1 MTDDKATGQ
10 GGTQSLFIPLVLLI
24 GGGIAYGSL
33 FSANR
38 IAFESGLPFISYS
51 FWQALFGG
59 LGLLIVSVPM
69 RALPPVTAVHFRHYG
84 VTAMAGFCIPL
95 LAITFVAG
103 KLPPGVISLTLTLTP
118 SFTYLFALA
127 LRSEKW
133 RLASIAGILFGLAGV
148 FMIIVPR
155 ESLGTGIAAG
165 WLLLAVAA
173 PLGYATNNVMIP
185 FIRPPA
191 TTSMQLSTGLLL
203 MAALILLPVMLIVD
217 GPVMVTAYSGAAIWA
232 TIWAAAAE
240 VAVFLCLFEII
251 RRAGPIFFAQLNY
264 ITVAASVIWAFL
276 IFGDTF
282 TLWVWGAIALMA
294 VGLGF
299 ANKGANESMREA
311 ASARAATVSR

>member
-10 GGTQSLFIPLVLLI
+10 GGTPSLFIPLVLLI

-38 IAFESGLPFISYS
+38 IAFEAGLPFISYS

-69 RALPPVTAVHFRHYG
+69 RALPQVTSVHVRLYG
-84 VTAMAGFCIPL
+84 LTAMAGFCVPL

-103 KLPPGVISLTLTLTP
+103 KLPPGVISLTLMLTP

-127 LRSEKW
+127 LRSDRW
-133 RLASIAGILFGLAGV
+133 RLASIGGILFGLAGV
-148 FMIIVPR
+148 LMIIVPR

-191 TTSMQLSTGLLL
+191 TSSMQLSTGLLL

-240 VAVFLCLFEII
+240 VVVFLCLFEVI
-251 RRAGPIFFAQLNY
+251 RRAGPVFFAQLNY
-264 ITVAASVIWAFL
+264 VTVVASVIWAFL

-282 TLWVWGAIALMA
+282 TIWVWGAIAVMA
-294 VGLGF
+294 VGLVF
-299 ANKGANESMREA
+299 ANKGAKESMREA
-311 ASARAATVSR
+311 ASAMAAAV